1 MSEPLLYALAAAAYV
16 TVGVFVPEL
25 LITWPVGAAFLLLVV
40 CGLPA
45 LVRRLG

>member
-1 MSEPLLYALAAAAYV
+1 MSERVLYGVATVAYV
-16 TVGVFVPEL
+16 TLGVFVPEV
-25 LITWPVGAAFLLLVV
+25 LISWPVGTAFLLLVV

>member
-1 MSEPLLYALAAAAYV
+1 MRELLLYGVAAAAYV
-16 TVGVFVPEL
+16 VLGVFVPEL